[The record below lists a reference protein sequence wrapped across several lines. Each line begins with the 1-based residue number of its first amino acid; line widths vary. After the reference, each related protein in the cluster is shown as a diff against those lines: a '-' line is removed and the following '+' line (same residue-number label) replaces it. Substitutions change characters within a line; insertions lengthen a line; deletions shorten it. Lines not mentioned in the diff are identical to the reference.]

1 LSNNEKKKLN
11 TQQIE
16 YINNGYDIGFNST
29 QIGGV
34 IGGAPFVSGSSVI
47 LKTKAYPQKSGHQK
61 QLLRH
66 EWDY

>member
-1 LSNNEKKKLN
+1 MKKKLN

-34 IGGAPFVSGSSVI
+34 IGVKPCTI
-47 LKTKAYPQKSGHQK
+47 RKRKQRNLENQAYPQKSGHQK